1 MKKKNGYMQC
11 THKVNSTHKV
21 KVNESFSLNS
31 ESESVYCGPNATIY
45 VCMLKENPK

>member
-1 MKKKNGYMQC
+1 MKKKKWLQC